1 MHRDIK
7 PENILLDAH
16 GNFVLTDFGLCH
28 MFGCSVQEQPWRKAD
43 VLEWELAEDFDPV
56 GWREAGGGDMT
67 QLFCGTPNYMAPEVY
82 GQGNN
87 GWYTYSADI
96 FSFGVVLYEMLH
108 GRLPFGLT
116 HNGNEDFDPM
126 TCILYAELDVDARLS
141 PEAQNL
147 LHRVRASSFV
157 PRPLS

>member
-1 MHRDIK
+1 MHCRARKSFLYLPDSCVSDLCAYQVSALCSLHKDNIMHRDIK

-28 MFGCSVQEQPWRKAD
+28 MFGCAVQEQPWRTAG
-43 VLEWELAEDFDPV
+43 VLEWELAEDFDLD

-96 FSFGVVLYEMLH
+96 FSFGVILYEMLH
-108 GRLPFGLT
+108 GKVGST
-116 HNGNEDFDPM
+116 
-126 TCILYAELDVDARLS
+126 
-141 PEAQNL
+141 
-147 LHRVRASSFV
+147 
-157 PRPLS
+157 